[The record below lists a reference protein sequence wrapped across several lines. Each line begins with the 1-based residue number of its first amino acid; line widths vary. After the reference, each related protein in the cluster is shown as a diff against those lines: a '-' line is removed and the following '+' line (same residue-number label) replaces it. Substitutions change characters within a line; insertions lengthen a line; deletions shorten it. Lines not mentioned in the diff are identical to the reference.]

1 MTNLISPDN
10 VWPVWALIAVGTALC
25 IYLEQTRGWA
35 ARISGP
41 VLALLIG
48 MFLSNLRIMPASAP
62 AYDVVDDY
70 LVPVAIPLLLFRAN
84 LARILREAGPML
96 LAFHIAATGTVLGA
110 FFAALIFRGDFQHVP
125 EVAGIMTGSY
135 TGGAVNFVAIKD
147 SYNISENLTN
157 PLLVAD
163 NFIMAGMFAAL
174 LIMAGSRF
182 FRQHYPHP
190 HSLQGDRED
199 VAALAARHWRPK
211 EISLL
216 DIAKAVAIAFAV
228 AGLATM
234 IAGALKA
241 GIESRILQSVLT
253 NRYVWITFLT
263 VAATTIFHRRMEKI
277 QGAEDLG
284 MYLLYLFFFVIGLRA
299 DLVEVVRNVPVLFSF
314 CLVMA
319 LVNLAFTLAVG
330 RLLRVNLEELLLS
343 VNATLGG
350 PPSAAAMA
358 ISRGW
363 SNLVLPAL
371 LAGIWGYVIGTFLG
385 ILVAETLRK
394 LFAG

>member
-1 MTNLISPDN
+1 VDN
-10 VWPVWALIAVGTALC
+10 
-25 IYLEQTRGWA
+25 
-35 ARISGP
+35 
-41 VLALLIG
+41 
-48 MFLSNLRIMPASAP
+48 
-62 AYDVVDDY
+62 Y

-84 LARILREAGPML
+84 VARILREAGPML
-96 LAFHIAATGTVLGA
+96 LAFHISVIGTVLGA
-110 FFAALIFRGDFQHVP
+110 FLAAFIFRGDFQHVP

-147 SYNISENLTN
+147 SYDISENLTN

-174 LIMAGSRF
+174 LIMAGSKF
-182 FRQHYPHP
+182 FRRHYPHP
-190 HSLQGDRED
+190 HSLRGDKED
-199 VAALAARHWRPK
+199 VVALAARHWRAR

-216 DIAKAVAIAFAV
+216 DIAKALAVAFAV
-228 AGLATM
+228 AGIATL
-234 IAGALKA
+234 IADALKA

-263 VAATTIFHRRMEKI
+263 VGATTIFHRQMERI
-277 QGAEDLG
+277 QGAEDIG

-299 DLVEVVRNVPVLFSF
+299 DLVEVVKNVPVLFAF

-319 LVNLAFTLAVG
+319 LMNLVFTLVVG
-330 RLLRVNLEELLLS
+330 KLLRVNLEELLVS

-385 ILVAETLRK
+385 IVVAEGLRK
-394 LFAG
+394 IFGG

>member
-1 MTNLISPDN
+1 MNSLIAPEN
-10 VWPVWALIAVGTALC
+10 VWPVWALIVVGTAIC
-25 IYLEQTRGWA
+25 IYLEQTRKWA
-35 ARISGP
+35 AKISGP
-41 VLALLIG
+41 VLALLLG
-48 MFLSNLRIMPASAP
+48 MFLSNLRIMPAGAP

-84 LARILREAGPML
+84 IARILREAGPML
-96 LAFHIAATGTVLGA
+96 LAFHISVIGTVIGA
-110 FFAALIFRGDFQHVP
+110 FLAAFIFRGDFPHVP

-147 SYNISENLTN
+147 SYNINENLTN

-174 LIMAGSRF
+174 LIMAGSKF
-182 FRQHYPHP
+182 FRRHFPHP
-190 HSLQGDRED
+190 HSLQGDQED
-199 VAALAARHWRPK
+199 VAALAARHWRAK

-216 DIAKAVAIAFAV
+216 DIAKALAVAFAV
-228 AGLATM
+228 AGVATL

-241 GIESRILQSVLT
+241 GIESRILQSVFT

-263 VAATTIFHRRMEKI
+263 VAVTTLFHRRMEKI
-277 QGAEDLG
+277 HGAEDIG

-299 DLVEVVRNVPVLFSF
+299 DLVEVVRNVPVLFAF
-314 CLVMA
+314 CLVIA
-319 LVNLAFTLAVG
+319 VTNLVFTLVVG
-330 RLLRVNLEELLLS
+330 KFLSVNLEELLVS

-385 ILVAETLRK
+385 IVVAEALRRM
-394 LFAG
+394 FG

>member
-1 MTNLISPDN
+1 MNTLIASDN
-10 VWPVWALIAVGTALC
+10 VWPVWALIVVGTAVC
-25 IYLEQTRGWA
+25 IFLEQTRSWA
-35 ARISGP
+35 AKISGP

-48 MFLSNLRIMPASAP
+48 MFLSNFKIMPAGGPS
-62 AYDVVDDY
+62 YDVVEDY

-84 LARILREAGPML
+84 VARILRETGPML
-96 LAFHIAATGTVLGA
+96 LAFHIACVGTVVGA
-110 FFAALIFRGDFQHVP
+110 FLAALLFRGQFPQVA

-174 LIMAGSRF
+174 LVMAGSKF
-182 FRQHYPHP
+182 FRRHYPHP
-190 HSLQGDRED
+190 HSLQGDKED

-216 DIAKAVAIAFAV
+216 DIAKALAVAFAV
-228 AGLATM
+228 AGISTL
-234 IAGALKA
+234 ISGALKA
-241 GIESRILQSVLT
+241 QIESRILQSVFT

-263 VAATTIFHRRMEKI
+263 VAATTMFHRRMERI
-277 QGAEDLG
+277 QGAEDIG

-299 DLVEVVRNVPVLFSF
+299 DLVEVVKNMPVLFAF
-314 CLVMA
+314 CLVIA
-319 LVNLAFTLAVG
+319 LTSLAFTLAVG
-330 RLLRVNLEELLLS
+330 RLLRLNLEELLLS

-350 PPSAAAMA
+350 APSAAAMA

-363 SNLVLPAL
+363 SNLVLPGL
-371 LAGIWGYVIGTFLG
+371 LAGIWGYVIGTFVG
-385 ILVAETLRK
+385 IVVTEALRRM
-394 LFAG
+394 FGS